1 MKDAYSFHSSQEDL
15 DREFELMEETY
26 KKIFTK
32 LGLEFRVVMAD
43 SGAIGGTGSK
53 EFMVLAD
60 SGEDTL
66 AVCKNCEYAANIEVA
81 TKKNPKKQNP
91 IKTEEIEQ
99 IKTPNITSIDEVS
112 EFLGIDKHF
121 IIKAVIKKAIFDEE
135 EKIVV
140 FFVRGDDEL
149 EETKAKNAIFAKEIV
164 DASEEEIKEAG
175 LVAGYVG
182 PFGLSSDI
190 MYVIDDDLRGDDEL
204 VAGAN
209 VEGYHIKGAS
219 LKEANMLGNVTR
231 YGDISAVKE
240 GDTCPK
246 CGGVL
251 TLTKGIEVGH
261 IFKLGTTYSEPMKAT
276 FLDENGKAKPFI
288 MGCYGIGVSRLVA
301 ASIEQNHDEFGMIWP
316 KEIAP
321 FMVDIII
328 GDIKKQEQV
337 EFGLYLYNKLK
348 DKGINVLLDDRSERF
363 GPKIKDFELIGFP
376 YAIVVGKKLK
386 DGIVEIRDRKS
397 LDKFEVSKEEVFDKL
412 MEML

>member
-1 MKDAYSFHSSQEDL
+1 
-15 DREFELMEETY
+15 
-26 KKIFTK
+26 
-32 LGLEFRVVMAD
+32 
-43 SGAIGGTGSK
+43 
-53 EFMVLAD
+53 MVLAD

-66 AVCKNCEYAANIEVA
+66 AVCKSCEYAANLEVA
-81 TKKNPKKQNP
+81 TKKNPKKENP

-112 EFLGIDKHF
+112 KFLGIDKHF
-121 IIKAVIKKAIFDEE
+121 IIKAVIKKAIFDDG

-164 DASEEEIKEAG
+164 DANEEEIKESG
-175 LVAGYVG
+175 LAVGYVG
-182 PFGLSSDI
+182 PFGLDSNI
-190 MYVIDDDLRGDDEL
+190 MYVIDDDLRGADEL

-209 VEGYHIKGAS
+209 IEGYHIKGAS

-246 CGGVL
+246 CGGKL

-276 FLDENGKAKPFI
+276 FLDEFGKAKPFI

-328 GDIKKQEQV
+328 GDIKKNEQV
-337 EFGLYLYNKLK
+337 EFANQLYSKLQE
-348 DKGINVLLDDRSERF
+348 KGIKVLLDDRSERF

-376 YAIVVGKKLK
+376 YAVVIGKKLK
-386 DGIVEIRDRKS
+386 DNKVEIRIRDGLEKIEV
-397 LDKFEVSKEEVFDKL
+397 DKNEVFDKL
-412 MEML
+412 MEIL